1 MKDPR
6 FARLAQ
12 VLVQHSCK
20 VQKGEKVLVEAF
32 DIPAD
37 FVVELIRQ
45 IAQAGGEP
53 IVSTYTQSVLR
64 ALYKTASETQMKFIG
79 EIERARMEG
88 VQCYIGI
95 RGSHNI
101 SEMSDVPAASM
112 TLYEKH
118 WWNYV
123 HSQIRVPKTKWVV
136 LRWPHAA
143 MAQAASM
150 STEGFEDFYFN
161 VCAVVDYAKMAAA
174 SKPLEDLMAKSDR
187 VHIKGPGTDLQ
198 FSIKGI
204 GAKACSGDRNIPD
217 GECFTCPV
225 KDSVNGVLQ
234 YNCETLYRG
243 TVFNNIKLLLMHG
256 KITEATANSPEN
268 TKKLNEI
275 LDVDEGARYI
285 GELRLAYRPHIL
297 KPMMDT
303 LFDEKISESF
313 HFTPGNAY
321 DDVGNG
327 NKSQIHWDM
336 VCIQRPDYG
345 GGEIWLDGKMIRKDG
360 QFVLPELV
368 GLNPERLGA

>member
-1 MKDPR
+1 M
-6 FARLAQ
+6 
-12 VLVQHSCK
+12 LVQHSCK

-285 GELRLAYRPHIL
+285 GEWSLAYNPHIL
-297 KPMMDT
+297 KPMKDI
-303 LFDEKISESF
+303 LFDEKIAGSF